1 MKGMDIVF
9 HNPHAIWF
17 KLNISC
23 YFAGT
28 KSINKYDYF
37 FDYAYKSNSRIK
49 VLVDKSSRASL
60 FRGSLKFIDNPVYDF
75 YAWVILNRLSFS
87 KFEIV
92 TDVNKLKRTDVLF
105 SFLYDSFTY
114 VDITD
119 FEVPTHFLNQLK
131 NTNAFKVVHL
141 THYGYNPEFGSH
153 NTQLAGI
160 DLFIGESN
168 LYKNSSFFRN
178 FFSWYNKNVLVL
190 PYVPQERFKSEKEF
204 SKRLKKALSTGTL
217 THKILDASFI
227 NFFNSDILQP
237 MRLEISLNLEKLSPY
252 IDSLITKIQE
262 DKVVGKAVKKSIFD
276 LPIARLKG
284 VFKYLFGDPYRL
296 FSLLYKYFFRST
308 FSSLKN
314 ENTYYKLDIVE
325 SYNNYQMF
333 IVPEEIIGMPGI
345 GFIEGMACG
354 CAYFGI
360 VDPMYHDI
368 GLIDGVHYIGYDGT
382 LDGLIAKISYY
393 QEHEDELEVIASQGH
408 NFVTEKF
415 KGDLVAKTLIEKLF
429 ELAKFKEVTK

>member
-1 MKGMDIVF
+1 MNLVF
-9 HNPHAIWF
+9 HNPHAVWF
-17 KLNISC
+17 KQNLSC
-23 YFAGT
+23 YYAGT
-28 KSINKYDYF
+28 KSILKYDYL
-37 FDYAYKSNSRIK
+37 FDYVYKTEGKIK
-49 VLVDKSSRASL
+49 VLIDTSSRASL

-92 TDVNKLKRTDVLF
+92 TDVNKLKQTDVLF
-105 SFLYDSFTY
+105 SFLYGSFTY

-119 FEVPTHFLNQLK
+119 FEEPTLFLSRLK
-131 NTNAFKVVHL
+131 STNAFKVVHL

-160 DLFIGESN
+160 DLFVGESN
-168 LYKNSSFFRN
+168 LYKNSGFFRN
-178 FFSWYNKNVLVL
+178 FFSWYNKDVLVL
-190 PYVPQERFKSEKEF
+190 PYVPQERFKAKKEF
-204 SKRLKKALSTGTL
+204 SKRVNKALSTGTL
-217 THKILDASFI
+217 THKILDPNFI
-227 NFFNSDILQP
+227 NFFGSDVLQP
-237 MRLEISLNLEKLSPY
+237 MRLEISLNVQKLEPY

-262 DKVVGKAVKKSIFD
+262 DVVVGKVVKKSILD
-276 LPIARLKG
+276 MPMARVKG
-284 VFKYLFGDPYRL
+284 FFKYLFGDPYRV

-354 CAYFGI
+354 CAYIGI
-360 VDPMYHDI
+360 VDPMYQDI

-393 QEHEDELEVIASQGH
+393 QEHEDELEVIARQGH
-408 NFVTEKF
+408 NFIKEKF
-415 KGDLVAKTLIEKLF
+415 NGDLVAKTLIEKLF
-429 ELAKFKEVTK
+429 ELAKLKK